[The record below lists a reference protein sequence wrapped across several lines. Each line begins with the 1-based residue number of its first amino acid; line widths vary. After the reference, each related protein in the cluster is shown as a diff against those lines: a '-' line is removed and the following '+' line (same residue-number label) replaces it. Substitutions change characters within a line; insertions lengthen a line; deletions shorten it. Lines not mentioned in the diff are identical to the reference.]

1 MKRNLII
8 ILAVAAALIGVSL
21 LGAYLISKPSD
32 GFMVGD
38 KVAVIKI
45 DGVIAMNSGEGVFSS
60 KTTTPEEFK
69 SRLDRALSDSSVKAI
84 LIEINSP
91 GGSVVASEEIAE
103 AIKEARDKKPVVAWL
118 GEIATSG
125 GYYAASASSYIIA
138 DPGTITGSIGVIS
151 VFPEYSRLL
160 EKLGIN
166 MTVIKAGEYKDFST
180 GYRPLTEEER
190 RMVEDII
197 YDFYELFI
205 AEVAGNRNLSVDYVK
220 EVAEG
225 RIYSAR
231 RAKEIGL
238 VDEVGT
244 KRAAIKKAAE
254 LGGIKGEPQ
263 VVSYEKKALFR
274 EIFGT
279 GMERLGYGLGYG
291 LGKAMMEQDATPVL
305 R

>member
-1 MKRNLII
+1 MNRSLLIVV
-8 ILAVAAALIGVSL
+8 AVTVALIGISI
-21 LGAYLISKPSD
+21 LGAFLISKPGD
-32 GFMVGD
+32 GIIAGD
-38 KVAVIKI
+38 RVAVIKI
-45 DGVIAMNSGEGVFSS
+45 SGVISMDSGEGVFS
-60 KTTTPEEFK
+60 TEATTPEEFK
-69 SRLDRALSDSSVKAI
+69 SQLDRALSDGSVKAI

-103 AIKEARDKKPVVAWL
+103 AIKEAKQKKPVVAWL

-125 GYYAASASSYIIA
+125 GYYVASASSYIVA

-197 YDFYELFI
+197 YDFYEQFI
-205 AEVAGNRNLSVDYVK
+205 AEVAQNRNLSVEHVK
-220 EVAEG
+220 RIAEG
-225 RIYSAR
+225 RIYSAK
-231 RAKEIGL
+231 RAKELGL

-244 KRAAIKKAAE
+244 RRVAVEKAAE
-254 LGGIKGEPQ
+254 LAGIKGKPQ
-263 VVSYEKKALFR
+263 LVTYERKPFLKEL
-274 EIFGT
+274 FGT
-279 GMERLGYGLGYG
+279 GMERLGYGFAKALLDRGVTPALG
-291 LGKAMMEQDATPVL
+291 
-305 R
+305 

>member
-1 MKRNLII
+1 MNRNLLIVVAI
-8 ILAVAAALIGVSL
+8 AVAVIGISI

-32 GFMVGD
+32 GIISGD
-38 KVAVIKI
+38 KVAVIRI
-45 DGVIAMNSGEGVFSS
+45 DGVISMDSGEGVFS
-60 KTTTPEEFK
+60 TEATTPEEFK
-69 SRLDRALSDSSVKAI
+69 SQLDRALSDGSVKAI

-103 AIKEARDKKPVVAWL
+103 AIKEAKEKKPVVAWL

-125 GYYAASASSYIIA
+125 GYYVASASSYIVA

-190 RMVEDII
+190 RMVEEII

-205 AEVAGNRNLSVDYVK
+205 AEVAQNRNLSVEHVK
-220 EVAEG
+220 QVAEG

-231 RAKEIGL
+231 RAKELGL

-244 KRAAIKKAAE
+244 RRVAIKKAAE
-254 LGGIKGEPQ
+254 LAGIEGEPHL
-263 VVSYEKKALFR
+263 VSYERKALFR

-279 GMERLGYGLGYG
+279 GMERLGYGFA
-291 LGKAMMEQDATPVL
+291 KALLERDANPAL